1 MGRKIWR
8 GMVRLQRDIVR
19 RQRDTVGRPRDIV
32 RLQRDRVGLRDEGQ
46 YLVLFALLFP
56 LVIVLMGLVFD
67 GGRLFQGYRRATL
80 AANAAAQAGSQCID
94 VAHFQQTNQ
103 VRLDRGL
110 ALATAN
116 AYVLRNQGQGIEPA
130 GLAADDHWVTV
141 QVQAR
146 VPLAFMAV
154 IGLPELTVGARGVAR
169 AHYGIDQVWQ

>member
-1 MGRKIWR
+1 MRIK
-8 GMVRLQRDIVR
+8 R
-19 RQRDTVGRPRDIV
+19 RWITEGDA
-32 RLQRDRVGLRDEGQ
+32 GQ

-67 GGRLFQGYRRATL
+67 GGRLFQGYRRAEL

-94 VAHFQQTNQ
+94 EGYFQQTNQ
-103 VRLDRGL
+103 VRLDRAQ

-116 AYVLRNQGQGIEPA
+116 AYVLRNQGQGVAPA

-141 QVQAR
+141 HVQAR

-154 IGLPELTVGARGVAR
+154 LGLPELTVSARGVAR
-169 AHYGIDQVWQ
+169 AHYGIDHVWQ